1 MSRKASSVFSAEL
14 VLQICLGAFF
24 LVLGI
29 MGVTSYKSNLSGV
42 LRFFGNNDTL
52 NIVVAIVEIAMGA
65 VLLIGLV
72 AKVSGQLA
80 QVLGIVLALLW
91 GVYLVMTYLVNKPF
105 EPSFIEWLFK
115 FSRDLIILVSLWIVG
130 RRSLA
135 D

>member
-1 MSRKASSVFSAEL
+1 MSKKASSALSAEF

-42 LRFFGNNDTL
+42 LRFFGKNDTL
-52 NIVVAIVEIAMGA
+52 NIVVAIAEIAMGA
-65 VLLIGLV
+65 VLLIGLF
-72 AKVSGQLA
+72 AKVSGQIG
-80 QVLGIVLALLW
+80 QILGIVLALLW
-91 GVYLVMTYLVNKPF
+91 VIYLVMTYFVNKPF

-115 FSRDLIILVSLWIVG
+115 LSRDLVILVSLWIVG
-130 RRSLA
+130 RRSLT